1 MGIRWDVMG
10 HVSENGGR
18 PPKIVI
24 SIRNMIIN
32 QWMEWGAL
40 LSGKKE
46 MKQDKSGF
54 HMAIFAETHY
64 QTIQTKLSGYSV
76 NKNGDIN
83 QILGCNPFLSTCYLG
98 NV

>member
-1 MGIRWDVMG
+1 
-10 HVSENGGR
+10 
-18 PPKIVI
+18 
-24 SIRNMIIN
+24 MIIN

-54 HMAIFAETHY
+54 HMAIFAETYY